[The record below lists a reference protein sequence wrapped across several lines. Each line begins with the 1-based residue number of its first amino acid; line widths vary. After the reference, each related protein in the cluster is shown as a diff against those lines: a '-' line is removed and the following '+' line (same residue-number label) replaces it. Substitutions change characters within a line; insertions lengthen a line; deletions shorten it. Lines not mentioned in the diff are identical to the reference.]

1 MAKKNP
7 YVFTIGFDETDPSH
21 IRAAEILN
29 GTKKKASLIASAVLN
44 YVDGVDSERTSELH
58 PETLQPLLERLV
70 KIELEKAMNRQES
83 SGVRSEKEPE
93 QVVSLSSTED
103 EPPLDECMTQ
113 DIMHAMDA
121 FRRI

>member
-29 GTKKKASLIASAVLN
+29 GAKKKAQLIASAVLS
-44 YVDGVDSERTSELH
+44 YVDGADSEQTTELH
-58 PETLQPLLERLV
+58 LEALQPLLEKLV
-70 KIELEKAMNRQES
+70 RNELEKAMNRRDIS
-83 SGVRSEKEPE
+83 KVRSEKEPE
-93 QVVSLSSTED
+93 QVVSLSSAAD

-113 DIMHAMDA
+113 DIMNAMDA

>member
-7 YVFTIGFDETDPSH
+7 YVFTLGFDETDPSH

-58 PETLQPLLERLV
+58 PEALQPILERMV
-70 KIELEKAMNRQES
+70 RKELEKAMNHQES
-83 SGVRSEKEPE
+83 SRVRIEKESE
-93 QVVSLSSTED
+93 QVVSLSSAED

-113 DIMHAMDA
+113 DIMNAMDA
-121 FRRI
+121 FRRT

>member
-29 GTKKKASLIASAVLN
+29 GTKRKASLIASAILN
-44 YVDGVDSERTSELH
+44 YVDGVDSEHASELH
-58 PETLQPLLERLV
+58 PEALQPLLERLV
-70 KIELEKAMNRQES
+70 KKELEKAMNRQDIS
-83 SGVRSEKEPE
+83 KVKSEKEPE
-93 QVVSLSSTED
+93 QVISLTSAED
-103 EPPLDECMTQ
+103 EPPLDEYMTQ
-113 DIMHAMDA
+113 DIMNAMDV